1 MFYSKGE
8 ATNFNA
14 DITNDVNF
22 RPFNYKA
29 RLLENTVA
37 DGADGT
43 IAVQLKYSSNFWSQL
58 ICH

>member
-37 DGADGT
+37 DGADKILENAT
-43 IAVQLKYSSNFWSQL
+43 IFASLR
-58 ICH
+58 